1 MRKKIQMTAT
11 TIKQAED
18 MGAPSQ
24 EEIAA
29 YQQTSAEAQLAQVR
43 ASAKVAECS
52 EALAYAQADLAAT
65 QTVLA
70 KLNLTGAE
78 LQQRVNFSREASG
91 GKRLLVPS
99 R

>member
-1 MRKKIQMTAT
+1 MTAT

-43 ASAKVAECS
+43 ASAKVRMPP
-52 EALAYAQADLAAT
+52 EAFTPHRDPATPRRRATSAAVAPAVEKPVE
-65 QTVLA
+65 VL
-70 KLNLTGAE
+70 
-78 LQQRVNFSREASG
+78 R
-91 GKRLLVPS
+91 
-99 R
+99 